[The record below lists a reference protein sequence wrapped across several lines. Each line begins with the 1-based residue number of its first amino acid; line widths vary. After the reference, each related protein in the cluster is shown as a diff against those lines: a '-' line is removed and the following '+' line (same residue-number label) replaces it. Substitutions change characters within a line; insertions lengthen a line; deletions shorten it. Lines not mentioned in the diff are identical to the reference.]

1 MPMMQTKYY
10 SEKPIKYDGL
20 QLAPHWIYRT
30 FGLMGDAAVAFRGEC
45 EVKLTEMVDL
55 EDVRANAPIY
65 SREML
70 HFILEFFDT
79 DLEKAVYRQRL
90 LITTIKESLERRDL
104 MARRSGD
111 DLYLSR
117 GDGTRGKLS
126 VSIATASPVS
136 TLVHTGLNIIS
147 EGTPVP
153 TIGLDDMNI
162 KGMEIQ
168 TLAVEIL
175 GRYAEEVADIW
186 LARCKVRP
194 V

>member
-1 MPMMQTKYY
+1 MPMQIKFVGDY
-10 SEKPIKYDGL
+10 PIKYDGT
-20 QLAPHWIYRT
+20 QLAPHWIYRQ
-30 FGLMGDAAVAFRGEC
+30 FGLLGDAVVSFRGEC

-70 HFILEFFDT
+70 HFIIEFFDN

-90 LITTIKESLERRDL
+90 LVTTIKESLERRDL
-104 MARRSGD
+104 KVRRSGD
-111 DLYLSR
+111 DLFLKRS
-117 GDGTRGKLS
+117 DGTNGKLS

-136 TLVHTGLNIIS
+136 TLIHTGLNIIS

-153 TIGLDDMNI
+153 TVGLYDLSITGAEVTD
-162 KGMEIQ
+162 
-168 TLAVEIL
+168 LALEVL
-175 GRYAEEVADIW
+175 GRYTEEVADIW
-186 LARCKVRP
+186 QARCKVRP

>member
-1 MPMMQTKYY
+1 MQTKYVD
-10 SEKPIKYDGL
+10 EKPIKYDGT
-20 QLAPHWIYRT
+20 QLAPHWIYRS
-30 FGLMGDAAVAFRGEC
+30 FGIMGDAAVAFRGEC

-70 HFILEFFDT
+70 HFIVEFFDN

-104 MARRSGD
+104 SPKRSGD
-111 DLYLSR
+111 DLFLKHS
-117 GDGTRGKLS
+117 DGTNGKLS

-136 TLVHTGLNIIS
+136 TLIHTGLNIIS

-153 TIGLDDMNI
+153 TVGLQDL
-162 KGMEIQ
+162 GIQ
-168 TLAVEIL
+168 GSEVQALAVEVL

>member
-1 MPMMQTKYY
+1 MMQTKYY

>member
-1 MPMMQTKYY
+1 MMQTKYY
-10 SEKPIKYDGL
+10 GEKSIKYDGL

-104 MARRSGD
+104 MARRNGD

-136 TLVHTGLNIIS
+136 TLIHTGLNIIS

-162 KGMEIQ
+162 RGMEIQ
-168 TLAVEIL
+168 ALAVEIL

>member
-1 MPMMQTKYY
+1 MQTKYIE
-10 SEKPIKYDGL
+10 EKAIKYDGT
-20 QLAPHWIYRT
+20 QLAPHWIYRS
-30 FGLMGDAAVAFRGEC
+30 FGLMGDAAVSFRGEC

-70 HFILEFFDT
+70 HFILEFFDN

-104 MARRSGD
+104 VARRSGD
-111 DLYLSR
+111 DLFLKR
-117 GDGTRGKLS
+117 ADNTNGKLS

-136 TLVHTGLNIIS
+136 TLIHTGLNIVS

-153 TIGLDDMNI
+153 TIGLHDLGIRD
-162 KGMEIQ
+162 KEVQ
-168 TLAVEIL
+168 ALAVEVL
-175 GRYAEEVADIW
+175 GRYAEEVSDIW

>member
-1 MPMMQTKYY
+1 MQTKYI
-10 SEKPIKYDGL
+10 SEKAIKYDGL
-20 QLAPHWIYRT
+20 QLAPHWIYQS
-30 FGLMGDAAVAFRGEC
+30 FGLLGDAAVSFRGEC
-45 EVKLTEMVDL
+45 EVKITEMVDL

-65 SREML
+65 SQEML
-70 HFILEFFDT
+70 HFILEFFDN

-104 MARRSGD
+104 VVRRSGD
-111 DLYLSR
+111 DLFLRRS
-117 GDGTRGKLS
+117 DGTNGKLS

-136 TLVHTGLNIIS
+136 TLIHTGLNIIS

-153 TIGLDDMNI
+153 TVGLQDLGIN
-162 KGMEIQ
+162 GFEIQ
-168 TLAVEIL
+168 ALAIEVL